1 VNAAPPR
8 HVLAL
13 LDDATAAADVIELSS
28 ALAHRLQRPLEVVY
42 VESLPALVAAA
53 LPFTQ
58 VLPATQALAEGH
70 AQWSAFAPQDVES
83 GYRAQAARLRE
94 IAARATTRRAV
105 RWSLRT
111 VRGALAQAV
120 VELHAESD
128 LMVVGTAGLRWPAVP
143 RAAAARRPLRIAVVT
158 DDSPA
163 AEQARQVA
171 QQVAAALGG
180 ALTVHPAA
188 GDAASAAARDHHCD
202 LLVLPR
208 SLATPPLLATL
219 ARPALIV
226 G

>member
-1 VNAAPPR
+1 MNAPAPR

-13 LDDATAAADVIELSS
+13 LDDAAAAPDVIELST
-28 ALAHRLQRPLEVVY
+28 ALAQQLQRPLDVVY
-42 VESLPALVAAA
+42 VESVPALVAAA

-58 VLPATQALAEGH
+58 VLAETR
-70 AQWSAFAPQDVES
+70 AQWTAFAPQDVES
-83 GYRAQAARLRE
+83 GYRAQLARLRE
-94 IAARATTRRAV
+94 IAARATMRRAV

-128 LMVVGTAGLRWPAVP
+128 LMVVGTAGVRPPALARVAP
-143 RAAAARRPLRIAVVT
+143 VRRPLRIAVVT
-158 DDSPA
+158 DDSPVA
-163 AEQARQVA
+163 AQAREVA

-180 ALTVHPAA
+180 VLTVHRAS
-188 GDAASAAARDHHCD
+188 GDAAAAAARDRHCD

-208 SLATPPLLATL
+208 GLVAPAVLATL
-219 ARPALIV
+219 ARPALVV